1 MLWQTAVI
9 IWRES
14 VEALLVIGILHAW
27 LVHEAGDRGRSRGT
41 VYLWGGVAAGL
52 AAALGLGAVL
62 VFAEDLFGED
72 GQDYF
77 QAGMVLVAAVLIV
90 QMVVWMRRHGR
101 TLKKEITSGLTTASE
116 NEHWWGVFTLALI
129 AVAREGSE
137 TAVFLYGSLAGASG
151 ATFWGTAL
159 TAALGFAA
167 ALATYWLLQLG
178 SRVFSWRHF
187 FKFTEVMLLLLA
199 FSLLLTGLD
208 RLSGLGLLP
217 FPTTPVWDTSAILG
231 DTSPVG
237 SLVASLAGYRARPD
251 AGQLVVAFLYWSTV
265 IYLLCAATNQQKQ
278 PRTA

>member
-27 LVHEAGDRGRSRGT
+27 LVHEAGDKGRSRGT
-41 VYLWGGVAAGL
+41 LYLWGGVVAGL
-52 AAALGLGAVL
+52 AAAVALGAVL
-62 VFAEDLFGED
+62 VFAEDLFGDE

-151 ATFWGTAL
+151 ANFWGTAL

-178 SRVFSWRHF
+178 SRIFSWRRF
-187 FKFTEVMLLLLA
+187 FVFTEVMLLLLA
-199 FSLLLTGLD
+199 FSLLLTGVD
-208 RLSGLGLLP
+208 RLAGLGLLP
-217 FPTTPVWDTSAILG
+217 FSTTPLWDTSALLS

-237 SLVASLAGYRARPD
+237 SLVASLTGYRARPD
-251 AGQLVVAFLYWSTV
+251 ASQVIAALFYWSTV
-265 IYLLCAATNQQKQ
+265 VYLLCAANNQRSVKV
-278 PRTA
+278 A

>member
-27 LVHEAGDRGRSRGT
+27 LVHEAGDKGRSRGT
-41 VYLWGGVAAGL
+41 LYLWGGVAAGL
-52 AAALGLGAVL
+52 AAAVGLGAVL

-77 QAGMVLVAAVLIV
+77 QAGMVLVAAALIV

-101 TLKKEITSGLTTASE
+101 TLKRDITSGLTTASQ

-151 ATFWGTAL
+151 ASFWGMTLVAL
-159 TAALGFAA
+159 LGFGA

-178 SRVFSWRHF
+178 SRLFSWRHF
-187 FKFTEVMLLLLA
+187 FRFTEAMLLLLA

-208 RLSGLGLLP
+208 RLAGLGVLL
-217 FPTTPVWDTSAILG
+217 FPSTPVWDTSALLS
-231 DTSPVG
+231 DSSPVG
-237 SLVASLAGYRARPD
+237 SLVASLTGYRARPD
-251 AGQLVVAFLYWSTV
+251 AGQLVTALLYWSTV
-265 IYLLCAATNQQKQ
+265 AFLLCAARNQPAAK
-278 PRTA
+278 TA

>member
-27 LVHEAGDRGRSRGT
+27 LVHEAGDKGRSRGT
-41 VYLWGGVAAGL
+41 LYLWGGVAAGL
-52 AAALGLGAVL
+52 AAAVGLGAVL

-77 QAGMVLVAAVLIV
+77 QAGMVLVAALLIV

-101 TLKKEITSGLTTASE
+101 TLKKDITSGLTTASQ

-151 ATFWGTAL
+151 ASFWGTAF

-178 SRVFSWRHF
+178 SRLFSWRHF
-187 FKFTEVMLLLLA
+187 FVFTEVMLLLLA
-199 FSLLLTGLD
+199 FSLLLTGVD

-217 FPTTPVWDTSAILG
+217 FSTAPLWDTSMLLN

-237 SLVASLAGYRARPD
+237 SLVAALTGYRSRPD
-251 AGQLVVAFLYWSTV
+251 ITQVVVAVLYWGS
-265 IYLLCAATNQQKQ
+265 IFLLLRGARRPQPARAA
-278 PRTA
+278 

>member
-27 LVHEAGDRGRSRGT
+27 LVHEAGGKGRSRGT
-41 VYLWGGVAAGL
+41 LYLWGGVVAGL
-52 AAALGLGAVL
+52 AAALALGAVL

-77 QAGMVLVAAVLIV
+77 QAGMVLVAAALIV

-101 TLKKEITSGLTTASE
+101 TLKRDITSGLTTASQ

-151 ATFWGTAL
+151 ASFWGMTLVAL
-159 TAALGFAA
+159 LGFGA

-178 SRVFSWRHF
+178 SRLFSWRQF
-187 FKFTEVMLLLLA
+187 FRFTEAMLLLLA

-208 RLSGLGLLP
+208 RLAGLGVLL
-217 FPTTPVWDTSAILG
+217 FPSTPVWDTSALLS
-231 DTSPVG
+231 DSSPVG
-237 SLVASLAGYRARPD
+237 SLVASLTGYRARPD
-251 AGQLVVAFLYWSTV
+251 AGQLVTALLYWSTV
-265 IYLLCAATNQQKQ
+265 AFLLCAARNQPAAK
-278 PRTA
+278 TA

>member
-27 LVHEAGDRGRSRGT
+27 LVHEAGEQGRSRGT
-41 VYLWGGVAAGL
+41 LFLWGGVIAGL
-52 AAALGLGAVL
+52 AAAVALGAVL
-62 VFAEDLFGED
+62 VFAEDLFGDE

-77 QAGMVLVAAVLIV
+77 QAAMVLVAAALIV

-101 TLKKEITSGLTTASE
+101 TLKKDITSGLTQASQ

-137 TAVFLYGSLAGASG
+137 TAVFLYGSLAGATG
-151 ATFWGTAL
+151 ASFWGTVL

-167 ALATYWLLQLG
+167 ALATYFLLQLG
-178 SRVFSWRHF
+178 SRIFSWRHF
-187 FKFTEVMLLLLA
+187 FVFTEVMLLLLA
-199 FSLLLTGLD
+199 FSLLLTGVD
-208 RLSGLGLLP
+208 RLAGLDLLP
-217 FPTTPVWDTSAILG
+217 FPTTPVWDSSWLLS

-237 SLVASLAGYRARPD
+237 SLIASLAGYRARPD
-251 AGQLVVAFLYWSTV
+251 AGQLVVALLYWGS
-265 IYLLCAATNQQKQ
+265 IAMLLRSATRPQPARAA
-278 PRTA
+278 

>member
-27 LVHEAGDRGRSRGT
+27 LVHEAGDKGRSRGT
-41 VYLWGGVAAGL
+41 LYLWGGVVAGL
-52 AAALGLGAVL
+52 AAAVALGAVL

-77 QAGMVLVAAVLIV
+77 QAAMVLVAAALIV

-101 TLKKEITSGLTTASE
+101 TLKKEITSGLTTASV

-178 SRVFSWRHF
+178 SRIFSWRHF
-187 FKFTEVMLLLLA
+187 FVFTEVMLLLLA
-199 FSLLLTGLD
+199 FSLLLTGVD

-217 FPTTPVWDTSAILG
+217 FPTAPLWESSALLS

-237 SLVASLAGYRARPD
+237 SLIASLAGYRAKPD
-251 AGQLVVAFLYWSTV
+251 ASQLIAALLYWSTV
-265 IYLLCAATNQQKQ
+265 GILLNAAKRPQ
-278 PRTA
+278 TAKAA

>member
-27 LVHEAGDRGRSRGT
+27 LVHEAGEKGRSRGT
-41 VYLWGGVAAGL
+41 LYLWGGVLAGL
-52 AAALGLGAVL
+52 AAAAALGAIL
-62 VFAEDLFGED
+62 VFAEDLFGDE

-77 QAGMVLVAAVLIV
+77 QAAMVLAAAVLIV

-101 TLKKEITSGLTTASE
+101 TLKKDITSGLTAASSS
-116 NEHWWGVFTLALI
+116 EHWWGVFTLALI

-137 TAVFLYGSLAGASG
+137 TAVFLYGSLAGATG
-151 ATFWGTAL
+151 AGFWTTAL
-159 TAALGFAA
+159 TAIVGFGA
-167 ALATYWLLQLG
+167 ALATYFLLQIG

-199 FSLLLTGLD
+199 FSLLLTGVD

-217 FPTTPVWDTSAILG
+217 LPTAPVWDTSALLN

-237 SLVASLAGYRARPD
+237 SLVAALTGYRSRPD
-251 AGQLVVAFLYWSTV
+251 LSQLLAAILYWCTIAFLLRRGQSKPAV
-265 IYLLCAATNQQKQ
+265 KVA
-278 PRTA
+278 

>member
-27 LVHEAGDRGRSRGT
+27 LVHEAGEQGRSRGT
-41 VYLWGGVAAGL
+41 LYLWGGVIAGL
-52 AAALGLGAVL
+52 AAAVGLGAVL
-62 VFAEDLFGED
+62 VFAQDLFGDE

-77 QAGMVLVAAVLIV
+77 HAGMVLVAAVLIV

-101 TLKKEITSGLTTASE
+101 TLKKDITSGLTHASQ
-116 NEHWWGVFTLALI
+116 NEHWWGVFALALI

-167 ALATYWLLQLG
+167 ALTTYFLLQLG
-178 SRVFSWRHF
+178 SRLFSWRRF
-187 FKFTEVMLLLLA
+187 FVFTEVMLLLLA
-199 FSLLLTGLD
+199 FSLLLTGVD
-208 RLSGLGLLP
+208 RLAGLGLLP
-217 FPTTPVWDTSAILG
+217 FSTAPLWDTSALLD
-231 DTSPVG
+231 DTSPSG
-237 SLVASLAGYRARPD
+237 SLIAALTGYRARPD
-251 AGQLVVAFLYWSTV
+251 ASQLVVAILYWGLIV
-265 IYLLCAATNQQKQ
+265 WLLRGKRSAQVVKVA
-278 PRTA
+278 